1 MAHGWSFKVI
11 TGMFGVSQSL
21 VTEIFSN
28 VIKCMVLTLYDEFV
42 CLPRTEAD
50 LANEYK
56 AFIENYE
63 YPCVRTLDGFHVHV
77 TCLLRNYFSFKSK
90 HTITSMG
97 LITHNKRFL
106 HLTTDA
112 PGSTHDA
119 RLLRYSTLFEGI
131 QSGGGIPN
139 KSIIFRRFWR
149 STSRNHWR
157 YTFSPPTMAFEMLQ

>member
-1 MAHGWSFKVI
+1 MSTLVLGHW
-11 TGMFGVSQSL
+11 TGFMSMSL
-21 VTEIFSN
+21 VFCGITS
-28 VIKCMVLTLYDEFV
+28 VLK
-42 CLPRTEAD
+42 
-50 LANEYK
+50 AN
-56 AFIENYE
+56 
-63 YPCVRTLDGFHVHV
+63 
-77 TCLLRNYFSFKSK
+77 
-90 HTITSMG
+90 TITSMG

-149 STSRNHWR
+149 NTSRNHWR